1 MKNVIVLFFLFSF
14 FTGLFSQKE
23 WMNLERF
30 SFEPGLAVNQN
41 IPTPASFLGYE
52 LGEHS
57 TYYSSIENY
66 IKDLSKKSNRLKL
79 VEYGKTYENR
89 SLYLLVFSSP
99 ENLANLE
106 RIRTNHLKL
115 MTANDAQA
123 MDIMEKDPVFLSLSY
138 NIHGNETST
147 SEAALQVAYRLAAAT
162 DEATNQLL
170 QNSVIQIY
178 VCINPDGRERYIQWY
193 NSVRRKQLATSKN
206 DLEHYE
212 PSPNGRSNHYWFDVN
227 RDWSWGIHPETRNL
241 TTEYQKW
248 MPQIHVDH
256 HEQGYN
262 SNYFTMP
269 GTTPRNKILPPT
281 YEAWSDTFGRAN
293 IAAFNKNDI
302 SYFTREAFDFFYPGY
317 GSSYPSIMG
326 AIAMLTEQGGI
337 AGGRA
342 IETEDGTVLTLR
354 QRIWDHYTTS
364 VQSLFTGVKYKKE
377 LLRYS
382 YDAWQPS
389 KSLSA
394 NKTYFLSPGDM
405 YTPDVVQILQR
416 HGVKFEQAKES
427 FTVNSVFDYE
437 SNISTRKTFPK
448 GTILL
453 SCNQPQHLLINSV
466 MDKSL
471 EIEDS
476 VMYDMAIWALPIAY
490 NLHAFFT
497 KENVSVSS
505 EALSETK
512 SNNTVLPNAYGYA
525 IDWNQRSAP
534 AALAHLWKLGYKVRS
549 ASKPFKMD
557 NISFSAG
564 TLIILTG
571 ANIDKKADLSVELQ
585 AVSLKHNVSVHS
597 ISTGR
602 ATEGL
607 DLGSSKN
614 RPVQQPR
621 VALMVDAPFNMQT
634 AGQVWFLFDEEV
646 GLPVDRIR
654 SSILLQ
660 SAMPKFGE
668 RYGYAD
674 LNDYDVLIL
683 PGGGNNLRYIFDR
696 EAYAQLQD
704 WVSRGGT
711 LIALENAVEFFTQD
725 RSKFTQVKWSEI
737 PTDTS
742 LMSKNVSYDKRE
754 DYFGKK
760 RIPGSALLSNI
771 DVSNPLAFG
780 MEPTVHSLKQD
791 VTSFL
796 PTVGMQVVGSYH
808 TDPAKLLTGGYASK
822 ESLKHL
828 SGKCFAGV
836 VPVGAGKVVLI
847 LDNTQFRM
855 FWRGPSRMIQNAVM
869 LLQQF

>member
-1 MKNVIVLFFLFSF
+1 MKNFKSFFVLMLFSSV
-14 FTGLFSQKE
+14 LFSQKE
-23 WMNLERF
+23 WLDLNRF
-30 SFEPGLAVNQN
+30 SFEPGLAVNKA
-41 IPTPASFLGYE
+41 IPTPATFLGYE
-52 LGEHS
+52 LGEQS
-57 TYYSSIENY
+57 TYYSGIENY
-66 IKDLSKKSNRLKL
+66 IKELSTTSNRIKL
-79 VEYGKTYENR
+79 IPYGKTYENR

-106 RIRTNHLKL
+106 NIRNNHLKL
-115 MTANDAQA
+115 MTANESQA
-123 MDIMEKDPVFLSLSY
+123 KEMMEKDPIFLSLSY

-162 DEATNQLL
+162 DEATNKLL

-193 NSVRRKQLATSKN
+193 NSVKRKQLATSRN

-212 PSPNGRSNHYWFDVN
+212 PSPNGRTNHYWFDVN
-227 RDWSWGIHPETRNL
+227 RDWSWGIHPETRDL
-241 TTEYQKW
+241 TAEYQKW

-262 SNYFTMP
+262 SNYFTVP
-269 GTTPRNKILPPT
+269 GTTPRNKILPPS

-293 IAAFNKNDI
+293 INAFNKNDI

-317 GSSYPSIMG
+317 GSSYPSVMG

-342 IETEDGTVLTLR
+342 IETEDGTILTLR
-354 QRIWDHYTTS
+354 QRVWDHYTTS
-364 VQSLFTGVKYKKE
+364 IQTLFTGVKHKKD
-377 LLRYS
+377 LLKYS
-382 YDAWQPS
+382 YEAWQPA
-389 KSLSA
+389 KSLSS
-394 NKTYFLSPGDM
+394 NKTYFLSPTDM
-405 YTPDVVQILQR
+405 YTPDVLKILQH
-416 HGVKFEQAKES
+416 HGVKFEQSKDA
-427 FTVNSVFDYE
+427 FTVNTAFDYV
-437 SNISTRKTFPK
+437 SNSPQRKTFPK
-448 GTILL
+448 GTIIL

-490 NLHAFFT
+490 NLNAFFT
-497 KENVSVSS
+497 KESINIPTES
-505 EALSETK
+505 LSPAPQHKEVI
-512 SNNTVLPNAYGYA
+512 SNAYAYV
-525 IDWNQRSAP
+525 IDWKQRNAP
-534 AALAHLWKLGYKVRS
+534 AALAHLWKLGYRVRS
-549 ASKPFKMD
+549 ATKPFQID
-557 NISFSAG
+557 NNSFSPGA
-564 TLIILTG
+564 LIILSG
-571 ANIDKKADLSVELQ
+571 ANIDKKDKLASDLQ
-585 AVSLKHNVSVHS
+585 NVSNSHKITIHS
-597 ISTGR
+597 VPTGR
-602 ATEGL
+602 ATDGL

-614 RPVQQPR
+614 RPVQQPK

-654 SSILLQ
+654 SSVLLQ

-696 EAYAQLQD
+696 EAYSQLQD
-704 WVSRGGT
+704 WVNRGGT

-742 LMSKNVSYDKRE
+742 LLAKTISYDKRE

-760 RIPGSALLSNI
+760 RIPGSSLMSNI

-780 MEPTVHSLKQD
+780 MEPTLHTLKQD
-791 VTSFL
+791 VSSFL
-796 PTVGMQVVGSYH
+796 PTAGMQVVGSYYS
-808 TDPAKLLTGGYASK
+808 DPTKLLTGGYAPK
-822 ESLKHL
+822 DALKHL
-828 SGKCFAGV
+828 SGKCYAGV
-836 VPVGAGKVVLI
+836 MPMGAGKVVLL

-869 LLQQF
+869 LLKQF

>member
-1 MKNVIVLFFLFSF
+1 MKNLKFLFSLLLF
-14 FTGLFSQKE
+14 STALFSQKE
-23 WMNLERF
+23 WLNLNRF
-30 SFEPGLAVNQN
+30 SFEPNLAVNKV
-41 IPTPASFLGYE
+41 IPTPAAFLGYE
-52 LGEHS
+52 LGEQS

-66 IKDLSKKSNRLKL
+66 IKELSKISNRLKL
-79 VEYGKTYENR
+79 VPYGKTYENR
-89 SLYLLVFSSP
+89 TLYLLVFSSP

-106 RIRTNHLKL
+106 NIRNNHLKL
-115 MTANDAQA
+115 MTANESQA
-123 MDIMEKDPVFLSLSY
+123 KDMMEKDPVFLSLSY

-162 DEATNQLL
+162 DELTGNLL
-170 QNSVIQIY
+170 QNSVIQLYI
-178 VCINPDGRERYIQWY
+178 CINPDGRERYIQWY
-193 NSVRRKQLATSKN
+193 NSVKRKQLATSKN

-212 PSPNGRSNHYWFDVN
+212 PAPNGRSNHYWFDVN
-227 RDWSWGIHPETRNL
+227 RDWSWGIHPETRDL
-241 TTEYQKW
+241 TAEYQKW

-269 GTTPRNKILPPT
+269 GTTPRNKILPPS

-293 IAAFNKNDI
+293 INAFNKNDI
-302 SYFTREAFDFFYPGY
+302 SYFTRESFDFFYPGY
-317 GSSYPSIMG
+317 GSSYPSVMG

-342 IETEDGTVLTLR
+342 IETEDGTILTLR

-364 VQSLFTGVKYKKE
+364 VQALFTGVKHKKE
-377 LLRYS
+377 LLKYS
-382 YDAWQPS
+382 YESWQPS
-389 KSLSA
+389 KSLST
-394 NKTYFLSPGDM
+394 NKIYFLSPNDM
-405 YTPDVVQILQR
+405 YTPDVLKILQH
-416 HGVKFEQAKES
+416 HGVKFEQAKDA
-427 FTVNSVFDYE
+427 FTVNATYNYV
-437 SNISTRKTFPK
+437 SNIPQRKTFPK
-448 GTILL
+448 GTIVL

-490 NLHAFFT
+490 NLNAYFT
-497 KENVSVSS
+497 KENLSIPTEAISS
-505 EALSETK
+505 APLSKEIF
-512 SNNTVLPNAYGYA
+512 SNAYAYV
-525 IDWNQRSAP
+525 IDWKQRNAP
-534 AALAHLWKLGYKVRS
+534 AALAQLWKLGYRVRS
-549 ASKPFKMD
+549 ATKPFQID
-557 NISFSAG
+557 NISFSPG
-564 TLIILTG
+564 TLILLSG
-571 ANIDKKADLSVELQ
+571 ANADKKDKLATDLQ
-585 AVSLKHNVSVHS
+585 NVSIEYKISIHS

-614 RPVQQPR
+614 RPVQQPK

-654 SSILLQ
+654 SSVLLQ

-696 EAYAQLQD
+696 EAFSQLQD
-704 WVSRGGT
+704 WVNRGGT

-737 PTDTS
+737 PSDTS
-742 LMSKNVSYDKRE
+742 LIAKTISYDKRE

-760 RIPGSALLSNI
+760 RIPGSSLMSNI

-780 MEPTVHSLKQD
+780 MEPTLHSLKQD
-791 VTSFL
+791 VSSFL
-796 PTVGMQVVGSYH
+796 PATGMQTVGSYH
-808 TDPAKLLTGGYASK
+808 IDPSKLLTGGYAPK
-822 ESLKHL
+822 EALKHL

-836 VPVGAGKVVLI
+836 IPMGAGKVVLL

-869 LLQQF
+869 LLKQF

>member
-1 MKNVIVLFFLFSF
+1 MFISSVLFA
-14 FTGLFSQKE
+14 QKE
-23 WMNLERF
+23 WLNLDRF
-30 SFEPGLAVNQN
+30 AFEPGLSVNKT

-52 LGEHS
+52 LGEQS

-66 IKDLSKKSNRLKL
+66 IKELSITSDRVKL
-79 VEYGKTYENR
+79 VTYGNTYENR

-99 ENLANLE
+99 ENLSNLE
-106 RIRTNHLKL
+106 SIRINHLKL
-115 MTANDAQA
+115 MNSNDSQA
-123 MDIMEKDPVFLSLSY
+123 KEIIERDPIFLSLSY

-162 DEATNQLL
+162 DEATNKLL
-170 QNSVIQIY
+170 QNSVIQLY

-193 NSVRRKQLATSKN
+193 NSVKRKQLATSKN

-212 PSPNGRSNHYWFDVN
+212 PAPNGRSNHYWFDVN
-227 RDWSWGIHPETRNL
+227 RDWSWGIHPETREL
-241 TTEYQKW
+241 TKEYQKW

-269 GTTPRNKILPPT
+269 GTTPRNKILPPS

-293 IAAFNKNDI
+293 IYAFNKNDI

-342 IETEDGTVLTLR
+342 IETEDGTILTLR

-364 VQSLFTGVKYKKE
+364 VQALFTGVKHKKE
-377 LLRYS
+377 LLKYS
-382 YDAWQPS
+382 YDSWQPS

-394 NKTYFLSPGDM
+394 IKTYFLSPTDM
-405 YTPDVVQILQR
+405 YTPDVMKILQH
-416 HGVKFEQAKES
+416 HGVKFEQSKEA
-427 FTVNSVFDYE
+427 FTVNTAFDYI
-437 SNISTRKTFPK
+437 SNAPQKKIFPK
-448 GTILL
+448 GTIIL
-453 SCNQPQHLLINSV
+453 SCNQAQHLLINSV

-476 VMYDMAIWALPIAY
+476 VMYDMAIWALPLAY
-490 NLHAFFT
+490 NLNAYYT
-497 KENVSVSS
+497 KEILSIPTEPISVTS
-505 EALSETK
+505 
-512 SNNTVLPNAYGYA
+512 TVHKIASNAYAY
-525 IDWNQRSAP
+525 IMDWKQRNAP
-534 AALAHLWKLGYKVRS
+534 AALAHLWKLGYRVRS
-549 ASKPFKMD
+549 ASKPFQIE
-557 NISFSAG
+557 NNSFSPG
-564 TLIILTG
+564 SLIILAG
-571 ANIDKKADLSVELQ
+571 ANIDNKVNLESDLQKISKE
-585 AVSLKHNVSVHS
+585 HNVSIYSVL
-597 ISTGR
+597 TGR
-602 ATEGL
+602 STEGL

-614 RPVQQPR
+614 RPVQQPK

-634 AGQVWFLFDEEV
+634 AGQIWFLFDEEV

-654 SSILLQ
+654 TSVLLQ
-660 SAMPKFGE
+660 SAIPKFGE

-683 PGGGNNLRYIFDR
+683 PGGGNNLKYIFEKD
-696 EAYAQLQD
+696 AFSQLQD
-704 WVSRGGT
+704 WVNRGGI

-737 PTDTS
+737 PNDTS
-742 LMSKNVSYDKRE
+742 LMAKTVSFDKRE

-760 RIPGSALLSNI
+760 RIPGSALMSQI
-771 DVSNPLAFG
+771 DISNPLAFG
-780 MEPTVHSLKQD
+780 MEPTLHTLKQD
-791 VTSFL
+791 LSSFL
-796 PTVGMQVVGSYH
+796 PANGLQTVGTYH
-808 TDPAKLLTGGYASK
+808 TDVSKLLTGGYAPK
-822 ESLKHL
+822 EALKHL
-828 SGKCFAGV
+828 SGKSFAGIM
-836 VPVGAGKVVLI
+836 PMGSGKVVFL

-869 LLQQF
+869 LLKQF

>member
-1 MKNVIVLFFLFSF
+1 MKNFKSFFVLMLFSSV
-14 FTGLFSQKE
+14 LFSQKE
-23 WMNLERF
+23 WLDLNRF
-30 SFEPGLAVNQN
+30 SFEPGLAVNKA
-41 IPTPASFLGYE
+41 IPTPATFLGYE
-52 LGEHS
+52 LGEQS
-57 TYYSSIENY
+57 TYYSGIENY
-66 IKDLSKKSNRLKL
+66 IKELSTTSNRIKL
-79 VEYGKTYENR
+79 ISYGKTYENR
-89 SLYLLVFSSP
+89 ALYLLVFSSP

-106 RIRTNHLKL
+106 NIRNNHLKL
-115 MTANDAQA
+115 MTANESQA
-123 MDIMEKDPVFLSLSY
+123 KEMMEKDPIFLSLSY

-162 DEATNQLL
+162 DEATNKLL

-193 NSVRRKQLATSKN
+193 NSVKRKQLATSRN

-212 PSPNGRSNHYWFDVN
+212 PSPNGRTNHYWFDVN
-227 RDWSWGIHPETRNL
+227 RDWSWGIHPETRDL
-241 TTEYQKW
+241 TAEYQKW

-262 SNYFTMP
+262 SNYFTVP
-269 GTTPRNKILPPT
+269 GTTPRNKILPPS

-293 IAAFNKNDI
+293 INAFNKNDI

-317 GSSYPSIMG
+317 GSSYPSVMG

-342 IETEDGTVLTLR
+342 IETEDGTILTLR
-354 QRIWDHYTTS
+354 QRVWDHYTTS
-364 VQSLFTGVKYKKE
+364 IQTLFTGVKHKKD
-377 LLRYS
+377 LLKYS
-382 YDAWQPS
+382 YEAWQPA
-389 KSLSA
+389 KSLSS
-394 NKTYFLSPGDM
+394 NKTYFLSPTDM
-405 YTPDVVQILQR
+405 YTPDVLKILQH
-416 HGVKFEQAKES
+416 HGVKFEQSKDA
-427 FTVNSVFDYE
+427 FTVNTAFDYV
-437 SNISTRKTFPK
+437 SNSPQRKTFPK
-448 GTILL
+448 GTIIL

-490 NLHAFFT
+490 NLNAFFT
-497 KENVSVSS
+497 KESINIPTES
-505 EALSETK
+505 LSPDPQHKEVI
-512 SNNTVLPNAYGYA
+512 SNAYAYV
-525 IDWNQRSAP
+525 IDWKQRNAP
-534 AALAHLWKLGYKVRS
+534 AALAHLWKLGYRVRS
-549 ASKPFKMD
+549 ATKPFQID
-557 NISFSAG
+557 NNSFSPGA
-564 TLIILTG
+564 LIILSG
-571 ANIDKKADLSVELQ
+571 ANIDKKDKLASDLQ
-585 AVSLKHNVSVHS
+585 NVSNSHKITIHS
-597 ISTGR
+597 VPTGR
-602 ATEGL
+602 ATDGL

-614 RPVQQPR
+614 RPVQQPK

-654 SSILLQ
+654 SSVLLQ

-696 EAYAQLQD
+696 EAYSQLQD
-704 WVSRGGT
+704 WVNRGGT

-742 LMSKNVSYDKRE
+742 LLAKTISYDKRE

-760 RIPGSALLSNI
+760 RIPGSSLMSNI

-780 MEPTVHSLKQD
+780 MEPTLHTLKQD
-791 VTSFL
+791 VSSFL
-796 PTVGMQVVGSYH
+796 PTAGMQVVGSYYS
-808 TDPAKLLTGGYASK
+808 DPTKLLTGGYAPK
-822 ESLKHL
+822 DALKHL
-828 SGKCFAGV
+828 SGKCYAGV
-836 VPVGAGKVVLI
+836 MPMGAGKVVLL

-869 LLQQF
+869 LLKQF

>member
-1 MKNVIVLFFLFSF
+1 MFISSVLFA
-14 FTGLFSQKE
+14 QKE
-23 WMNLERF
+23 WLNLDRF
-30 SFEPGLAVNQN
+30 AFEPGLSVNKT

-52 LGEHS
+52 LGEQS

-66 IKDLSKKSNRLKL
+66 IKELSITSDRVKL
-79 VEYGKTYENR
+79 VTYGNTYENR

-99 ENLANLE
+99 ENLSNLE
-106 RIRTNHLKL
+106 SIRINHLKL
-115 MTANDAQA
+115 MNSNDSQA
-123 MDIMEKDPVFLSLSY
+123 KEIIERDPIFLSLSY

-162 DEATNQLL
+162 DEATNKLL
-170 QNSVIQIY
+170 QNSVIQLY

-193 NSVRRKQLATSKN
+193 NSVKRKQLATSKN

-212 PSPNGRSNHYWFDVN
+212 PAPNGRSNHYWFDVN
-227 RDWSWGIHPETRNL
+227 RDWSWGIHPETREL
-241 TTEYQKW
+241 TKEYQKW

-269 GTTPRNKILPPT
+269 GTTPRNKILPPS

-293 IAAFNKNDI
+293 IYAFNKNDI

-342 IETEDGTVLTLR
+342 IETEDGTILTLR

-364 VQSLFTGVKYKKE
+364 VQALFTGVKHKKE
-377 LLRYS
+377 LLKYS
-382 YDAWQPS
+382 YDSWQPS

-394 NKTYFLSPGDM
+394 IKTYFLSPTDM
-405 YTPDVVQILQR
+405 YTPDVMKILQH
-416 HGVKFEQAKES
+416 HGVKFEQSKEA
-427 FTVNSVFDYE
+427 FTVNTAFDYI
-437 SNISTRKTFPK
+437 SNAPQKKIFPK
-448 GTILL
+448 GTIIL
-453 SCNQPQHLLINSV
+453 SCNQAQHLLINSV

-476 VMYDMAIWALPIAY
+476 VMYDMAIWALPLAY
-490 NLHAFFT
+490 NLNAYYT
-497 KENVSVSS
+497 KEILSIPTEPISVTS
-505 EALSETK
+505 
-512 SNNTVLPNAYGYA
+512 TVHKIASNAYAY
-525 IDWNQRSAP
+525 IMDWKQRNAP
-534 AALAHLWKLGYKVRS
+534 AALAHLWKLGYRVRS
-549 ASKPFKMD
+549 ASKPFQIE
-557 NISFSAG
+557 NNSFSPG
-564 TLIILTG
+564 SLIILAG
-571 ANIDKKADLSVELQ
+571 ANIDNKVNLESDLQKISKE
-585 AVSLKHNVSVHS
+585 HNVSIYSVL
-597 ISTGR
+597 TGR
-602 ATEGL
+602 STEGL

-614 RPVQQPR
+614 RPVQQPK

-634 AGQVWFLFDEEV
+634 AGQIWFLFDEEV

-654 SSILLQ
+654 TSVLLQ

-683 PGGGNNLRYIFDR
+683 PGGGNNLKYIFEKD
-696 EAYAQLQD
+696 AFSQLQD
-704 WVSRGGT
+704 WVNRGGI

-737 PTDTS
+737 PNDTS
-742 LMSKNVSYDKRE
+742 LMAKTVSFDKRE

-760 RIPGSALLSNI
+760 RIPGSALMSQI
-771 DVSNPLAFG
+771 DISNPLAFG
-780 MEPTVHSLKQD
+780 MEPTLHTLKQD
-791 VTSFL
+791 LSSFL
-796 PTVGMQVVGSYH
+796 PANGLQTVGTYH
-808 TDPAKLLTGGYASK
+808 TDVSKLLTGGYAPK
-822 ESLKHL
+822 EALKHL
-828 SGKCFAGV
+828 SGKSFAGIM
-836 VPVGAGKVVLI
+836 PMGSGKVVFL

-869 LLQQF
+869 LLKQF

>member
-1 MKNVIVLFFLFSF
+1 MKNVIVLFFLFCSF
-14 FTGLFSQKE
+14 SGLFSQKE

-52 LGEHS
+52 LGEQS

-66 IKDLSKKSNRLKL
+66 IKDLSKQSNRLKL

-123 MDIMEKDPVFLSLSY
+123 KDIMEKDPVFLSLSY

-212 PSPNGRSNHYWFDVN
+212 PAPNGRSNHYWFDVN

-342 IETEDGTVLTLR
+342 IETEDGTILTLR

-364 VQSLFTGVKYKKE
+364 IQSLFTGVKHKKE

-394 NKTYFLSPGDM
+394 IKTYFLSPADM

-427 FTVNSVFDYE
+427 FTVNTVFDYE
-437 SNISTRKTFPK
+437 TNTSTRKSFPK

-490 NLHAFFT
+490 NLHAYFT

-512 SNNTVLPNAYGYA
+512 ANNTVLPNAYGYA
-525 IDWNQRSAP
+525 IDWNQRNAP

-557 NISFSAG
+557 NNSFSAG

-571 ANIDKKADLSVELQ
+571 ANIDKKADLSIELQ
-585 AVSLKHNVSVHS
+585 AVSLKHNVSIHS

-614 RPVQQPR
+614 RPVKQPR

-696 EAYAQLQD
+696 EAYSQLQD

-742 LMSKNVSYDKRE
+742 LMSKTISYDKRE

-780 MEPTVHSLKQD
+780 MEPTLHSLKQD
-791 VTSFL
+791 VSSFL
-796 PTVGMQVVGSYH
+796 PGVGMQVVGSYH

-822 ESLKHL
+822 EALKHL

-836 VPVGAGKVVLI
+836 VPIGAGKVVLL

>member
-1 MKNVIVLFFLFSF
+1 MFISSVLFA
-14 FTGLFSQKE
+14 QKE
-23 WMNLERF
+23 WLNLDRF
-30 SFEPGLAVNQN
+30 AFEPGLSVNKT

-52 LGEHS
+52 LGEQS

-66 IKDLSKKSNRLKL
+66 IKELSITSDRVKL
-79 VEYGKTYENR
+79 VTYGNTYENR

-99 ENLANLE
+99 ENLSNLE
-106 RIRTNHLKL
+106 SIRINHLKL
-115 MTANDAQA
+115 MNSNDSQA
-123 MDIMEKDPVFLSLSY
+123 KEIIERDPIFLSLSY

-162 DEATNQLL
+162 DEATNKLL
-170 QNSVIQIY
+170 QNSVIQLY

-193 NSVRRKQLATSKN
+193 NSVKRKQLATSKN

-212 PSPNGRSNHYWFDVN
+212 PAPNGRSNHYWFDVN
-227 RDWSWGIHPETRNL
+227 RDWSWGIHPETREL
-241 TTEYQKW
+241 TKEYQKW

-269 GTTPRNKILPPT
+269 GTTPRNKILPPS

-293 IAAFNKNDI
+293 IDAFNKNDI

-342 IETEDGTVLTLR
+342 IETEDGTILTLR

-364 VQSLFTGVKYKKE
+364 VQALFTGVKHKKE
-377 LLRYS
+377 LLKYS
-382 YDAWQPS
+382 YDSWQPS

-394 NKTYFLSPGDM
+394 IKTYFLSPTDM
-405 YTPDVVQILQR
+405 YTPDVMKILQH
-416 HGVKFEQAKES
+416 HGVKFEQSKEA
-427 FTVNSVFDYE
+427 FTVNTAFDYI
-437 SNISTRKTFPK
+437 SNAPQKKIFPK
-448 GTILL
+448 GTIIL
-453 SCNQPQHLLINSV
+453 SCNQAQHLLINSV

-476 VMYDMAIWALPIAY
+476 VMYDMAIWALPLAY
-490 NLHAFFT
+490 NLNAYYT
-497 KENVSVSS
+497 KEILSIPTEPISVTS
-505 EALSETK
+505 
-512 SNNTVLPNAYGYA
+512 TVHKIASNAYAY
-525 IDWNQRSAP
+525 IMDWKQRNAP
-534 AALAHLWKLGYKVRS
+534 AALAHLWKLGYRVRS
-549 ASKPFKMD
+549 ASKPFQIE
-557 NISFSAG
+557 NNSFSPG
-564 TLIILTG
+564 SLIILAG
-571 ANIDKKADLSVELQ
+571 ANIDNKVNLESDLQKISKE
-585 AVSLKHNVSVHS
+585 HNVSIYSVL
-597 ISTGR
+597 TGR
-602 ATEGL
+602 STEGL

-614 RPVQQPR
+614 RPVQQPK

-634 AGQVWFLFDEEV
+634 AGQIWFLFDEEV

-654 SSILLQ
+654 TSVLLQ

-683 PGGGNNLRYIFDR
+683 PGGGNNLKYIFEKD
-696 EAYAQLQD
+696 AFSQLQD
-704 WVSRGGT
+704 WVNRGGI

-737 PTDTS
+737 PNDTS
-742 LMSKNVSYDKRE
+742 LMAKTVSFDKRE

-760 RIPGSALLSNI
+760 RIPGSALMSQI
-771 DVSNPLAFG
+771 DISNPLAFG
-780 MEPTVHSLKQD
+780 MEPTLHTLKQD
-791 VTSFL
+791 LSSFL
-796 PTVGMQVVGSYH
+796 PANGLQTVGTYH
-808 TDPAKLLTGGYASK
+808 TDVSKLLTGGYAPK
-822 ESLKHL
+822 EALKHL
-828 SGKCFAGV
+828 SGKSFAGIM
-836 VPVGAGKVVLI
+836 PMGSGKVVFL

-869 LLQQF
+869 LLKQF

>member
-1 MKNVIVLFFLFSF
+1 MLFSSV
-14 FTGLFSQKE
+14 LFSQKE
-23 WMNLERF
+23 WLDLNRF
-30 SFEPGLAVNQN
+30 SFEPGLAVNKA
-41 IPTPASFLGYE
+41 IPTPATFLGYE
-52 LGEHS
+52 LGEQS
-57 TYYSSIENY
+57 TYYSGIENY
-66 IKDLSKKSNRLKL
+66 IKELSTTSNRIKL
-79 VEYGKTYENR
+79 IPYGKTYENR
-89 SLYLLVFSSP
+89 ALYLLVFSSP

-106 RIRTNHLKL
+106 NIRNNHLKL
-115 MTANDAQA
+115 MTANESQA
-123 MDIMEKDPVFLSLSY
+123 KEMMEKDPIFLSLSY

-162 DEATNQLL
+162 DEATNKLL

-193 NSVRRKQLATSKN
+193 NSVKRKQLATSRN

-212 PSPNGRSNHYWFDVN
+212 PSPNGRTNHYWFDVN
-227 RDWSWGIHPETRNL
+227 RDWSWGIHPETRDL
-241 TTEYQKW
+241 TAEYQKW

-262 SNYFTMP
+262 SNYFTVP
-269 GTTPRNKILPPT
+269 GTTPRNKILPPS

-293 IAAFNKNDI
+293 INAFNKNDI

-317 GSSYPSIMG
+317 GSSYPSVMG

-342 IETEDGTVLTLR
+342 IETEDGTILTLR
-354 QRIWDHYTTS
+354 QRVWDHYTTS
-364 VQSLFTGVKYKKE
+364 IQTLFTGVKHKKD
-377 LLRYS
+377 LLKYS
-382 YDAWQPS
+382 YEAWQPA
-389 KSLSA
+389 KSLSS
-394 NKTYFLSPGDM
+394 NKTYFLSPTDM
-405 YTPDVVQILQR
+405 YTPDVLKILQH
-416 HGVKFEQAKES
+416 HGVKFEQSKDA
-427 FTVNSVFDYE
+427 FTVNTAFDYV
-437 SNISTRKTFPK
+437 SNSPQRKTFPK
-448 GTILL
+448 GTIIL

-490 NLHAFFT
+490 NLNAFFT
-497 KENVSVSS
+497 KESINIPTES
-505 EALSETK
+505 LSPAPQHKEVI
-512 SNNTVLPNAYGYA
+512 SNAYAYV
-525 IDWNQRSAP
+525 IDWKQRNAP
-534 AALAHLWKLGYKVRS
+534 AALAHLWKLGYRVRS
-549 ASKPFKMD
+549 ATKPFQID
-557 NISFSAG
+557 NNSFLPGA
-564 TLIILTG
+564 LIILSG
-571 ANIDKKADLSVELQ
+571 ANIDKKDKLASDLQ
-585 AVSLKHNVSVHS
+585 NVSNSHKITIHS
-597 ISTGR
+597 VPTGR
-602 ATEGL
+602 ATDGL

-614 RPVQQPR
+614 RPVQQPK

-654 SSILLQ
+654 SSVLLQ

-696 EAYAQLQD
+696 EAYSQLQD
-704 WVSRGGT
+704 WVNRGGT

-742 LMSKNVSYDKRE
+742 LLAKTISYDKRE

-760 RIPGSALLSNI
+760 RIPGSSLMSNI

-780 MEPTVHSLKQD
+780 MEPTLHTLKQD
-791 VTSFL
+791 VSSFL
-796 PTVGMQVVGSYH
+796 PTSGMQVVGSYH
-808 TDPAKLLTGGYASK
+808 SDPTKLLTGGYAPK
-822 ESLKHL
+822 DALKHL
-828 SGKCFAGV
+828 SGKCYAGV
-836 VPVGAGKVVLI
+836 MPMGAGKVVLL

-869 LLQQF
+869 LLKQF

>member
-1 MKNVIVLFFLFSF
+1 MLFSSV
-14 FTGLFSQKE
+14 LFSQKE
-23 WMNLERF
+23 WLDLNRF
-30 SFEPGLAVNQN
+30 SFEPGLAVNKA
-41 IPTPASFLGYE
+41 IPTPATFLGYE
-52 LGEHS
+52 LGEQS
-57 TYYSSIENY
+57 TYYSGIENY
-66 IKDLSKKSNRLKL
+66 IKELSTTSNRIKL
-79 VEYGKTYENR
+79 IPYGKTYENR
-89 SLYLLVFSSP
+89 ALYLLVFSSP

-106 RIRTNHLKL
+106 NIRNNHLKL
-115 MTANDAQA
+115 MTANESQA
-123 MDIMEKDPVFLSLSY
+123 KEMMEKDPIFLSLSY

-162 DEATNQLL
+162 DEATNKLL

-193 NSVRRKQLATSKN
+193 NSVKRKQLATSRN

-212 PSPNGRSNHYWFDVN
+212 PSPNGRTNHYWFDVN
-227 RDWSWGIHPETRNL
+227 RDWSWGIHPETRDL
-241 TTEYQKW
+241 TAEYQKW

-262 SNYFTMP
+262 SNYFTVP
-269 GTTPRNKILPPT
+269 GTTPRNKILPPS

-293 IAAFNKNDI
+293 INAFNKNDI

-317 GSSYPSIMG
+317 GSSYPSVMG

-342 IETEDGTVLTLR
+342 IETEDGTILTLR
-354 QRIWDHYTTS
+354 QRVWDHYTTS
-364 VQSLFTGVKYKKE
+364 IQTLFTGVKHKKD
-377 LLRYS
+377 LLKYS
-382 YDAWQPS
+382 YEAWQPA
-389 KSLSA
+389 KSLSS
-394 NKTYFLSPGDM
+394 NKTYFLSPTDM
-405 YTPDVVQILQR
+405 YTPDVLKILQH
-416 HGVKFEQAKES
+416 HGVKFEQSKDA
-427 FTVNSVFDYE
+427 FTVNTAFDYV
-437 SNISTRKTFPK
+437 SNSPQRKTFPK
-448 GTILL
+448 GTIIL

-490 NLHAFFT
+490 NLNAFFT
-497 KENVSVSS
+497 KESINIPTES
-505 EALSETK
+505 LSPAPQHKEVI
-512 SNNTVLPNAYGYA
+512 SNAYAYV
-525 IDWNQRSAP
+525 IDWKQRNAP
-534 AALAHLWKLGYKVRS
+534 AALAHLWKLGYRVRS
-549 ASKPFKMD
+549 ATKPFQID
-557 NISFSAG
+557 NNSFSPGA
-564 TLIILTG
+564 LIILSG
-571 ANIDKKADLSVELQ
+571 ANIDKKDKLASDLQ
-585 AVSLKHNVSVHS
+585 NVSNSHKITIHS
-597 ISTGR
+597 VPTGR
-602 ATEGL
+602 ATDGL

-614 RPVQQPR
+614 RPVQQPK

-654 SSILLQ
+654 SSVLLQ

-696 EAYAQLQD
+696 EAYSQLQD
-704 WVSRGGT
+704 WVNRGGT

-742 LMSKNVSYDKRE
+742 LLAKTISYDKRE

-760 RIPGSALLSNI
+760 RIPGSSLMSNI

-780 MEPTVHSLKQD
+780 MEPTLHTLKQD
-791 VTSFL
+791 VSSFL
-796 PTVGMQVVGSYH
+796 PTAGMQVVGSYH
-808 TDPAKLLTGGYASK
+808 SDPTKLLTGGYAPK
-822 ESLKHL
+822 DALKHL
-828 SGKCFAGV
+828 SGKCYAGV
-836 VPVGAGKVVLI
+836 MPMGAGKVVLL

-869 LLQQF
+869 LLKQF

>member
-1 MKNVIVLFFLFSF
+1 MLFSSV
-14 FTGLFSQKE
+14 LFSQKE
-23 WMNLERF
+23 WLDLNRF
-30 SFEPGLAVNQN
+30 SFEPGLAVNKT
-41 IPTPASFLGYE
+41 IPTPATFLGYE
-52 LGEHS
+52 LGEQS
-57 TYYSSIENY
+57 TYYSGIENY
-66 IKDLSKKSNRLKL
+66 IKELSTTSNRIKL
-79 VEYGKTYENR
+79 ISYGKTYENR

-106 RIRTNHLKL
+106 NIRNNHLKL
-115 MTANDAQA
+115 MTANESQA
-123 MDIMEKDPVFLSLSY
+123 KEMMEKDPIFLSLSY

-162 DEATNQLL
+162 DEATNKLL

-193 NSVRRKQLATSKN
+193 NSVKRKQLATSRN

-212 PSPNGRSNHYWFDVN
+212 PSPNGRTNHYWFDVN
-227 RDWSWGIHPETRNL
+227 RDWSWGIHPETRDL
-241 TTEYQKW
+241 TAEYQKW

-262 SNYFTMP
+262 SNYFTVP
-269 GTTPRNKILPPT
+269 GTTPRNKILPPS

-293 IAAFNKNDI
+293 INAFNKNDI

-317 GSSYPSIMG
+317 GSSYPSVMG

-342 IETEDGTVLTLR
+342 IETEDGTILTLR
-354 QRIWDHYTTS
+354 QRVWDHYTTS
-364 VQSLFTGVKYKKE
+364 IQTLFTGVKHKKD
-377 LLRYS
+377 LLKYS
-382 YDAWQPS
+382 YEAWQPA
-389 KSLSA
+389 KSLSS
-394 NKTYFLSPGDM
+394 NKTYFLSPMDM
-405 YTPDVVQILQR
+405 YTPDVLKILQH
-416 HGVKFEQAKES
+416 HGVKFEQSKDA
-427 FTVNSVFDYE
+427 FTVNTAFDYV
-437 SNISTRKTFPK
+437 SNSPQRKTFPK

-490 NLHAFFT
+490 NLNAFFT
-497 KENVSVSS
+497 KESINIPTES
-505 EALSETK
+505 LSPAPKHKEVI
-512 SNNTVLPNAYGYA
+512 SNAYAYV
-525 IDWNQRSAP
+525 IDWKQRNAP
-534 AALAHLWKLGYKVRS
+534 AALAHLWKLGYRVRS
-549 ASKPFKMD
+549 ATKPFQID
-557 NISFSAG
+557 NNSFSPGA
-564 TLIILTG
+564 LIILSG
-571 ANIDKKADLSVELQ
+571 ANIDKKDKLASDLQ
-585 AVSLKHNVSVHS
+585 NVSNSHKITIHS
-597 ISTGR
+597 VLTGR
-602 ATEGL
+602 ATDGL

-614 RPVQQPR
+614 RPVQQPK

-654 SSILLQ
+654 SSVLLQ

-696 EAYAQLQD
+696 EAYSQLQD
-704 WVSRGGT
+704 WVNRGGT

-742 LMSKNVSYDKRE
+742 LLAKTISYDKRE

-760 RIPGSALLSNI
+760 RIPGSSLMSNI

-780 MEPTVHSLKQD
+780 MEPTLHTLKQD
-791 VTSFL
+791 VSSFL
-796 PTVGMQVVGSYH
+796 PTSGMQVVGSYH
-808 TDPAKLLTGGYASK
+808 SDPTKLLTGGYAPK
-822 ESLKHL
+822 DALKHL
-828 SGKCFAGV
+828 SGKCYAGV
-836 VPVGAGKVVLI
+836 MPMGAGKVVLL

-869 LLQQF
+869 LLKQF

>member
-1 MKNVIVLFFLFSF
+1 MKNLISFLFLL
-14 FTGLFSQKE
+14 LFITSVHAQKE
-23 WMNLERF
+23 WLQLKRF
-30 SFEPGLAVNQN
+30 AFEPELAVNAS

-52 LGEHS
+52 LGEQS
-57 TYYSSIENY
+57 TYYSGIENY
-66 IKDLSKKSNRLKL
+66 IKALSNNSNRLKL
-79 VEYGKTYENR
+79 INYGKTYENR

-99 ENLANLE
+99 ENLSNLE
-106 RIRTNHLKL
+106 SIRNNHLKL
-115 MTANDAQA
+115 MTANESQA
-123 MDIMEKDPVFLSLSY
+123 RDILEKEPVFLSLSY

-162 DEATNQLL
+162 DEATLKLL
-170 QNSVIQIY
+170 QQSVIQIY

-212 PSPNGRSNHYWFDVN
+212 PAPNGRTNHYWFDVN
-227 RDWSWGIHPETRNL
+227 RDWSWGIHPETREL
-241 TTEYQKW
+241 TAEYQKW

-293 IAAFNKNDI
+293 INAFNKNDI

-317 GSSYPSIMG
+317 GSSYPSVMG

-342 IETEDGTVLTLR
+342 IETEDGTILTLR

-364 VQSLFTGVKYKKE
+364 VQSLFTGVKYRRE
-377 LLRYS
+377 LLKYS
-382 YDAWQPS
+382 YDAWQPAT
-389 KSLSA
+389 SLSE
-394 NKTYFLSPGDM
+394 NKCYFLSPSDI
-405 YTPDVVQILQR
+405 YTPDVIRILQH
-416 HGVKFEQAKES
+416 HGVKFEQSKEA
-427 FTVNSVFDYE
+427 FTVNNAFDYV
-437 SNISTRKTFPK
+437 SNIPQRKNYPK
-448 GTILL
+448 GTIIL

-466 MDKSL
+466 MDKTL

-490 NLHAFFT
+490 NLNASYT
-497 KENVSVSS
+497 KENISIPT
-505 EALSETK
+505 EALSMPVTK
-512 SNNTVLPNAYGYA
+512 LNVLSDAYAYV
-525 IDWNQRSAP
+525 IDWKQRNAP
-534 AALAHLWKLGYKVRS
+534 AALAHLWKLGYRVRS
-549 ASKPFKMD
+549 STKAFQI
-557 NISFSAG
+557 NNQTFSPG
-564 TLIILTG
+564 TLIILSG
-571 ANIDKKADLSVELQ
+571 ANLEKKESFKTDFQQISQIHKIAIH
-585 AVSLKHNVSVHS
+585 AV
-597 ISTGR
+597 STGR
-602 ATEGL
+602 AQDGF

-660 SAMPKFGE
+660 SSMPKFGE

-683 PGGGNNLRYIFDR
+683 PGGGNNLRYIFDKD
-696 EAYAQLQD
+696 AFSQLQD
-704 WVSRGGT
+704 WVNRGGV

-725 RSKFTQVKWSEI
+725 RSKFTSVRWSEM
-737 PTDTS
+737 PADTT
-742 LMSKNVSYDKRE
+742 LMAKTIRYDQRE

-760 RIPGSALLSNI
+760 RIPGSALFSHI
-771 DVSNPLAFG
+771 DTSNPLAFG
-780 MEPTVHSLKQD
+780 MESSLHSLKQD
-791 VTSFL
+791 VSSIL
-796 PTVGMQVVGSYH
+796 PGGGIQVVGSYH
-808 TDPAKLLTGGYASK
+808 NDPSKLLTGGYASK
-822 ESLKHL
+822 ESLKQL

-836 VPVGAGKVVLI
+836 MPMGAGKVVFL

-869 LLQQF
+869 LLNQF

>member
-1 MKNVIVLFFLFSF
+1 MLFSSV
-14 FTGLFSQKE
+14 LFSQKE
-23 WMNLERF
+23 WLDLHRF
-30 SFEPGLAVNQN
+30 SFEPGLAVNKA
-41 IPTPASFLGYE
+41 IPTPATFLGYE
-52 LGEHS
+52 LGEQS

-66 IKDLSKKSNRLKL
+66 IKELSTTSNRIKL
-79 VEYGKTYENR
+79 VSYGKTYENR

-106 RIRTNHLKL
+106 NIRNNHLKL
-115 MTANDAQA
+115 MTANESQA
-123 MDIMEKDPVFLSLSY
+123 KEMMEKDPIFLSLSY
-138 NIHGNETST
+138 NIHGNETSS

-162 DEATNQLL
+162 DEATNNLL

-193 NSVRRKQLATSKN
+193 NSVKRKQLATSRN

-212 PSPNGRSNHYWFDVN
+212 PSPNGRTNHYWFDVN
-227 RDWSWGIHPETRNL
+227 RDWSWGIHPETRDL
-241 TTEYQKW
+241 TAEYQKW

-262 SNYFTMP
+262 NNYFTMP

-293 IAAFNKNDI
+293 INAFNKNDI

-317 GSSYPSIMG
+317 GSSYPSVMG

-342 IETEDGTVLTLR
+342 IETEDGTILTLR

-364 VQSLFTGVKYKKE
+364 IQTLFTGVKHKKD
-377 LLRYS
+377 LLKYS
-382 YDAWQPS
+382 YEAWQPS
-389 KSLSA
+389 KSLSG
-394 NKTYFLSPGDM
+394 NKTYFLSPTDM
-405 YTPDVVQILQR
+405 YTPDVLKILQH
-416 HGVKFEQAKES
+416 HGVKFEQAKDA
-427 FTVNSVFDYE
+427 FTVNAAFDYV
-437 SNISTRKTFPK
+437 SNSPQRKSFPK

-490 NLHAFFT
+490 NLNAFFT
-497 KENVSVSS
+497 KESINIPTES
-505 EALSETK
+505 LSPAPQHK
-512 SNNTVLPNAYGYA
+512 DVISNAYAYV
-525 IDWNQRSAP
+525 IDWKQRNAP
-534 AALAHLWKLGYKVRS
+534 AALAHLWKLGYRVRS
-549 ASKPFKMD
+549 ATKPFQIDD
-557 NISFSAG
+557 NSFSPGA
-564 TLIILTG
+564 LIILSG
-571 ANIDKKADLSVELQ
+571 ANMDKKDKLASDLQ
-585 AVSLKHNVSVHS
+585 NVSKTHKIAFHS
-597 ISTGR
+597 VPTGR
-602 ATEGL
+602 STDGL

-614 RPVQQPR
+614 RPVQQPK

-654 SSILLQ
+654 SSVLLQ

-696 EAYAQLQD
+696 EAYSQLQD
-704 WVSRGGT
+704 WVNRGGT

-742 LMSKNVSYDKRE
+742 LLAKTISYDNRE

-760 RIPGSALLSNI
+760 RIPGSSLMSNI

-780 MEPTVHSLKQD
+780 MEPTLHTLKQD
-791 VTSFL
+791 VSSFL
-796 PTVGMQVVGSYH
+796 PTSGMQVVGSYH
-808 TDPAKLLTGGYASK
+808 SDPTKLLTGGYAPK
-822 ESLKHL
+822 DALKHL

-836 VPVGAGKVVLI
+836 MLMGEGKVVFL

-869 LLQQF
+869 LLKQF

>member
-1 MKNVIVLFFLFSF
+1 MFISSVLFA
-14 FTGLFSQKE
+14 QKE
-23 WMNLERF
+23 WLNLDRF
-30 SFEPGLAVNQN
+30 AFEPGLSVNKT

-52 LGEHS
+52 LGEQS

-66 IKDLSKKSNRLKL
+66 IKELSITSDRVKL
-79 VEYGKTYENR
+79 VTYGKTYENR

-99 ENLANLE
+99 ENLSNLE
-106 RIRTNHLKL
+106 SIRINHLKL
-115 MTANDAQA
+115 MNSNDSQA
-123 MDIMEKDPVFLSLSY
+123 KEIIERDPIFLSLSY

-162 DEATNQLL
+162 DEATNKLL
-170 QNSVIQIY
+170 QNSVIQLY

-193 NSVRRKQLATSKN
+193 NSVKRKQLATSKN

-212 PSPNGRSNHYWFDVN
+212 PAPNGRSNHYWFDVN
-227 RDWSWGIHPETRNL
+227 RDWSWGIHPETREF
-241 TTEYQKW
+241 TKEYQKW

-269 GTTPRNKILPPT
+269 GTTPRNKILPPS

-293 IAAFNKNDI
+293 IYAFNKNDI

-342 IETEDGTVLTLR
+342 IETEDGTILTLR

-364 VQSLFTGVKYKKE
+364 VQALFTGVKHKKE
-377 LLRYS
+377 LLKYS
-382 YDAWQPS
+382 YDSWQPS

-394 NKTYFLSPGDM
+394 IKTYFLSPTDM
-405 YTPDVVQILQR
+405 YTPDVMKILQH
-416 HGVKFEQAKES
+416 HGVKFEQSKEA
-427 FTVNSVFDYE
+427 FTVNTAFDYI
-437 SNISTRKTFPK
+437 SNAPQKKIFPK
-448 GTILL
+448 GTIIL
-453 SCNQPQHLLINSV
+453 SCNQAQHLLINSV

-476 VMYDMAIWALPIAY
+476 VMYDMAIWALPLAY
-490 NLHAFFT
+490 NLNAYYT
-497 KENVSVSS
+497 KEILSIPTEPISVTS
-505 EALSETK
+505 
-512 SNNTVLPNAYGYA
+512 TVHKIASNAYAY
-525 IDWNQRSAP
+525 IMDWKQRNAP
-534 AALAHLWKLGYKVRS
+534 AALAHLWKLGYRVRS
-549 ASKPFKMD
+549 ASKPFQIE
-557 NISFSAG
+557 NNSFSPG
-564 TLIILTG
+564 SLIILAG
-571 ANIDKKADLSVELQ
+571 ANIDNKVNLESDLQKISKE
-585 AVSLKHNVSVHS
+585 HNVSIYSVL
-597 ISTGR
+597 TGR
-602 ATEGL
+602 STEGL

-614 RPVQQPR
+614 RPVQQPK

-634 AGQVWFLFDEEV
+634 AGQIWFLFDEEV

-654 SSILLQ
+654 TSVLLQ

-683 PGGGNNLRYIFDR
+683 PGGGNNLKYIFEKD
-696 EAYAQLQD
+696 AFSQLQD
-704 WVSRGGT
+704 WVNRGGI

-737 PTDTS
+737 PNDTS
-742 LMSKNVSYDKRE
+742 LMAKTVSFDKRE

-760 RIPGSALLSNI
+760 RIPGSALMSQI
-771 DVSNPLAFG
+771 DISNPLAFG
-780 MEPTVHSLKQD
+780 MEPTLHTLKQD
-791 VTSFL
+791 LSSFL
-796 PTVGMQVVGSYH
+796 PANGLQTVGTYH
-808 TDPAKLLTGGYASK
+808 TDVSKLLTGGYAPK
-822 ESLKHL
+822 EALKHL
-828 SGKCFAGV
+828 SGKSFAGIM
-836 VPVGAGKVVLI
+836 PMGSGKVVFL

-869 LLQQF
+869 LLKQF

>member
-1 MKNVIVLFFLFSF
+1 MFISSVLFA
-14 FTGLFSQKE
+14 QKE
-23 WMNLERF
+23 WLNLDRF
-30 SFEPGLAVNQN
+30 AFEPGLSVNKT

-52 LGEHS
+52 LGEQS

-66 IKDLSKKSNRLKL
+66 IKELSITSDRVKL
-79 VEYGKTYENR
+79 VTYGNTYENR

-99 ENLANLE
+99 ENLSNLE
-106 RIRTNHLKL
+106 SIRINHLKL
-115 MTANDAQA
+115 MNSNDSQA
-123 MDIMEKDPVFLSLSY
+123 KEIIERDPIFLSLSY

-162 DEATNQLL
+162 DEATNKLL
-170 QNSVIQIY
+170 QNSVIQLY

-193 NSVRRKQLATSKN
+193 NSVKRKQLATSKN

-212 PSPNGRSNHYWFDVN
+212 PAPNGRSNHYWFDVN
-227 RDWSWGIHPETRNL
+227 RDWSWGIHPETREF
-241 TTEYQKW
+241 TKEYQKW

-269 GTTPRNKILPPT
+269 GTTPRNKILPPS

-293 IAAFNKNDI
+293 IDAFNKNDI

-342 IETEDGTVLTLR
+342 IETEDGTILTLR

-364 VQSLFTGVKYKKE
+364 VQALFTGVKHKKE
-377 LLRYS
+377 LLKYS
-382 YDAWQPS
+382 YDSWQPS

-394 NKTYFLSPGDM
+394 IKTYFLSPTDM
-405 YTPDVVQILQR
+405 YTPDVMKILQH
-416 HGVKFEQAKES
+416 HGVKFEQSKEA
-427 FTVNSVFDYE
+427 FTVNTAFDYI
-437 SNISTRKTFPK
+437 SNAPQKKIFPK
-448 GTILL
+448 GTIIL
-453 SCNQPQHLLINSV
+453 SCNQAQHLLINSV

-476 VMYDMAIWALPIAY
+476 VMYDMAIWALPLAY
-490 NLHAFFT
+490 NLNAYYT
-497 KENVSVSS
+497 KEILSIPTEPISVTS
-505 EALSETK
+505 
-512 SNNTVLPNAYGYA
+512 TVHKIASNAYAY
-525 IDWNQRSAP
+525 IMDWKQRNAP
-534 AALAHLWKLGYKVRS
+534 AALAHLWKLGYRVRS
-549 ASKPFKMD
+549 ASKPFQIE
-557 NISFSAG
+557 NNSFSPG
-564 TLIILTG
+564 SLIILAG
-571 ANIDKKADLSVELQ
+571 ANIDNKVNLESDLQKISKE
-585 AVSLKHNVSVHS
+585 HNVSIYSVL
-597 ISTGR
+597 TGR
-602 ATEGL
+602 STEGL

-614 RPVQQPR
+614 RPVQQPK

-634 AGQVWFLFDEEV
+634 AGQIWFLFDEEV

-654 SSILLQ
+654 TSVLLQ
-660 SAMPKFGE
+660 SAIPKFGE

-683 PGGGNNLRYIFDR
+683 PGGGNNLKYIFEKD
-696 EAYAQLQD
+696 AFSQLQD
-704 WVSRGGT
+704 WVNRGGI

-737 PTDTS
+737 PNDTS
-742 LMSKNVSYDKRE
+742 LMAKTVSFDKRE

-760 RIPGSALLSNI
+760 RIPGSALMSQI
-771 DVSNPLAFG
+771 DISNPLAFG
-780 MEPTVHSLKQD
+780 MEPTLHTLKQD
-791 VTSFL
+791 LSSFL
-796 PTVGMQVVGSYH
+796 PANGLQTVGTYH
-808 TDPAKLLTGGYASK
+808 TDVSKLLTGGYAPK
-822 ESLKHL
+822 EALKHL
-828 SGKCFAGV
+828 SGKSFAGIM
-836 VPVGAGKVVLI
+836 PMGSGKVVFL

-869 LLQQF
+869 LLKQF

>member
-1 MKNVIVLFFLFSF
+1 MFISSVLFA
-14 FTGLFSQKE
+14 QKE
-23 WMNLERF
+23 WLNLDRF
-30 SFEPGLAVNQN
+30 AFEPGLSVNKT

-52 LGEHS
+52 LGEQS

-66 IKDLSKKSNRLKL
+66 IKELSITSDRVKL
-79 VEYGKTYENR
+79 VTYGKTYENR

-99 ENLANLE
+99 ENLSNLE
-106 RIRTNHLKL
+106 SIRINHLKL
-115 MTANDAQA
+115 MNSNDSQA
-123 MDIMEKDPVFLSLSY
+123 KEIIERDPIFLSLSY

-162 DEATNQLL
+162 DEATNKLL
-170 QNSVIQIY
+170 QNSVIQLY

-193 NSVRRKQLATSKN
+193 NSVKRKQLATSKN

-212 PSPNGRSNHYWFDVN
+212 PAPNGRSNHYWFDVN
-227 RDWSWGIHPETRNL
+227 RDWSWGIHPETREL
-241 TTEYQKW
+241 TKEYQKW

-269 GTTPRNKILPPT
+269 GTTPRNKILPPS

-293 IAAFNKNDI
+293 IDAFNKNDI

-342 IETEDGTVLTLR
+342 IETEDGTILTLR

-364 VQSLFTGVKYKKE
+364 VQALFTGVKHKKE
-377 LLRYS
+377 LLKYS
-382 YDAWQPS
+382 YDSWQPS

-394 NKTYFLSPGDM
+394 IKTYFLSPTDM
-405 YTPDVVQILQR
+405 YTPDVMKILQH
-416 HGVKFEQAKES
+416 HGVKFEQSKEA
-427 FTVNSVFDYE
+427 FTVNTAFDYI
-437 SNISTRKTFPK
+437 SNAPQKKIFPK
-448 GTILL
+448 GTIIL
-453 SCNQPQHLLINSV
+453 SCNQAQHLLINSV

-476 VMYDMAIWALPIAY
+476 VMYDMAIWALPLAY
-490 NLHAFFT
+490 NLNAYYT
-497 KENVSVSS
+497 KEILSIPTEPISVTS
-505 EALSETK
+505 
-512 SNNTVLPNAYGYA
+512 TVHKIASNAYAY
-525 IDWNQRSAP
+525 IMDWKQRNAP
-534 AALAHLWKLGYKVRS
+534 AALAHLWKLGYRVRS
-549 ASKPFKMD
+549 ASKPFQIE
-557 NISFSAG
+557 NNSFSPG
-564 TLIILTG
+564 SLIILAG
-571 ANIDKKADLSVELQ
+571 ANIDNKVNLESDLQKISKE
-585 AVSLKHNVSVHS
+585 HNVSIYSVL
-597 ISTGR
+597 TGR
-602 ATEGL
+602 STEGL

-614 RPVQQPR
+614 RPVQQPK

-634 AGQVWFLFDEEV
+634 AGQIWFLFDEEV

-654 SSILLQ
+654 TSVLLQ

-683 PGGGNNLRYIFDR
+683 PGGGNNLKYIFEKD
-696 EAYAQLQD
+696 AFSQLQD
-704 WVSRGGT
+704 WVNRGGI

-737 PTDTS
+737 PNDTS
-742 LMSKNVSYDKRE
+742 LMAKTVSFDKRE

-760 RIPGSALLSNI
+760 RIPGSALMSQI
-771 DVSNPLAFG
+771 DISNPLAFG
-780 MEPTVHSLKQD
+780 MEPTLHTLKQD
-791 VTSFL
+791 LSSFL
-796 PTVGMQVVGSYH
+796 PANGLQTVGTYH
-808 TDPAKLLTGGYASK
+808 TDVSKLLTGGYAPK
-822 ESLKHL
+822 EALKHL
-828 SGKCFAGV
+828 SGKSFAGIM
-836 VPVGAGKVVLI
+836 PMGSGKVVFL

-869 LLQQF
+869 LLKQF

>member
-1 MKNVIVLFFLFSF
+1 MFISSVLFA
-14 FTGLFSQKE
+14 QKE
-23 WMNLERF
+23 WLNLDRF
-30 SFEPGLAVNQN
+30 AFEPGLSVNKT

-52 LGEHS
+52 LGEQS

-66 IKDLSKKSNRLKL
+66 IKELSITSDRVKL
-79 VEYGKTYENR
+79 VTYGKTYENR

-99 ENLANLE
+99 ENLSNLE
-106 RIRTNHLKL
+106 SIRINHLKL
-115 MTANDAQA
+115 MNSNDSQA
-123 MDIMEKDPVFLSLSY
+123 KEIIERDPIFLSLSY

-162 DEATNQLL
+162 DEATNKLL
-170 QNSVIQIY
+170 QNSVIQLY

-193 NSVRRKQLATSKN
+193 NSVKRKQLATSKN

-212 PSPNGRSNHYWFDVN
+212 PAPNGRSNHYWFDVN
-227 RDWSWGIHPETRNL
+227 RDWSWGIHPETREL
-241 TTEYQKW
+241 TKEYQKW

-269 GTTPRNKILPPT
+269 GTTPRNKILPPS

-293 IAAFNKNDI
+293 IDAFNKNDI

-342 IETEDGTVLTLR
+342 IETEDGTILTLR

-364 VQSLFTGVKYKKE
+364 VQALFTGVKHKKE
-377 LLRYS
+377 LLKYS
-382 YDAWQPS
+382 YDSWQPS

-394 NKTYFLSPGDM
+394 IKTYFLSPTDM
-405 YTPDVVQILQR
+405 YTPDVMKILQH
-416 HGVKFEQAKES
+416 HGVKFEQSKEA
-427 FTVNSVFDYE
+427 FTVNTAFDYI
-437 SNISTRKTFPK
+437 SNAPQKKIFPK
-448 GTILL
+448 GTIIL
-453 SCNQPQHLLINSV
+453 SCNQAQHLLINSV

-476 VMYDMAIWALPIAY
+476 VMYDMAIWALPLAY
-490 NLHAFFT
+490 NLNAYYT
-497 KENVSVSS
+497 KEILSIPTEPISVTS
-505 EALSETK
+505 
-512 SNNTVLPNAYGYA
+512 TVHKIASNAYAY
-525 IDWNQRSAP
+525 IMDWKQRNAP
-534 AALAHLWKLGYKVRS
+534 AALAHLWKLGYRVRS
-549 ASKPFKMD
+549 ASKPFQIE
-557 NISFSAG
+557 NNSFSPG
-564 TLIILTG
+564 SLIILAG
-571 ANIDKKADLSVELQ
+571 ANIDNKVNLESDLQKISKE
-585 AVSLKHNVSVHS
+585 HNVSIYSVL
-597 ISTGR
+597 TGR
-602 ATEGL
+602 STEGL

-614 RPVQQPR
+614 RPVQQPK

-634 AGQVWFLFDEEV
+634 AGQIWFLFDEEV

-654 SSILLQ
+654 TSVLLQ
-660 SAMPKFGE
+660 SSIPKFGE

-683 PGGGNNLRYIFDR
+683 PGGGNNLKYIFEKD
-696 EAYAQLQD
+696 AFSQLQD
-704 WVSRGGT
+704 WVNRGGI

-737 PTDTS
+737 PNDTS
-742 LMSKNVSYDKRE
+742 LMAKTVSFDKRE

-760 RIPGSALLSNI
+760 RIPGSALMSQI
-771 DVSNPLAFG
+771 DISNPLAFG
-780 MEPTVHSLKQD
+780 MEPTLHTLKQD
-791 VTSFL
+791 LSSFL
-796 PTVGMQVVGSYH
+796 PANGLQTVGTYH
-808 TDPAKLLTGGYASK
+808 TDVSKLLTGGYAPK
-822 ESLKHL
+822 EALKHL
-828 SGKCFAGV
+828 SGKSFAGIM
-836 VPVGAGKVVLI
+836 PMGSGKVVFL

-869 LLQQF
+869 LLKQF

>member
-1 MKNVIVLFFLFSF
+1 MFISSVLFA
-14 FTGLFSQKE
+14 QKE
-23 WMNLERF
+23 WLNLDRF
-30 SFEPGLAVNQN
+30 AFEPGLSVNKT

-52 LGEHS
+52 LGEQS

-66 IKDLSKKSNRLKL
+66 IKELSITSDRVKL
-79 VEYGKTYENR
+79 VTYGKTYENR

-99 ENLANLE
+99 ENLSNLE
-106 RIRTNHLKL
+106 SIRINHLKL
-115 MTANDAQA
+115 MNSNDSQA
-123 MDIMEKDPVFLSLSY
+123 KEIIERDPIFLSLSY

-162 DEATNQLL
+162 DEATNKLL
-170 QNSVIQIY
+170 QNSVIQLY

-193 NSVRRKQLATSKN
+193 NSVKRKQLATSKN

-212 PSPNGRSNHYWFDVN
+212 PAPNGRSNHYWFDVN
-227 RDWSWGIHPETRNL
+227 RDWSWGIHPETREL
-241 TTEYQKW
+241 TKEYQKW

-269 GTTPRNKILPPT
+269 GTTPRNKILPPS

-293 IAAFNKNDI
+293 IYAFNKNDI

-342 IETEDGTVLTLR
+342 IETEDGTILTLR

-364 VQSLFTGVKYKKE
+364 VQALFTGVKHKKE
-377 LLRYS
+377 LLKYS
-382 YDAWQPS
+382 YDSWQPS

-394 NKTYFLSPGDM
+394 IKTYFLSPTDM
-405 YTPDVVQILQR
+405 YTPDVMKILQH
-416 HGVKFEQAKES
+416 HGVKFEQSKEA
-427 FTVNSVFDYE
+427 FTVNTAFDYI
-437 SNISTRKTFPK
+437 SNAPQKKIFPK
-448 GTILL
+448 GTIIL
-453 SCNQPQHLLINSV
+453 SCNQAQHLLINSV

-476 VMYDMAIWALPIAY
+476 VMYDMAIWALPLAY
-490 NLHAFFT
+490 NLNAYYT
-497 KENVSVSS
+497 KEILSIPTEPISVTS
-505 EALSETK
+505 
-512 SNNTVLPNAYGYA
+512 TVHKIASNAYAY
-525 IDWNQRSAP
+525 IMDWKQRNAP
-534 AALAHLWKLGYKVRS
+534 AALAHLWKLGYRVRS
-549 ASKPFKMD
+549 ASKPFQIE
-557 NISFSAG
+557 NNSFSPG
-564 TLIILTG
+564 SLIILAG
-571 ANIDKKADLSVELQ
+571 ANIDNKVNLESDLQKISKE
-585 AVSLKHNVSVHS
+585 HNVSIYSVL
-597 ISTGR
+597 TGR
-602 ATEGL
+602 STEGL

-614 RPVQQPR
+614 RPVQQPK

-634 AGQVWFLFDEEV
+634 AGQIWFLFDEEV

-654 SSILLQ
+654 TSVLLQ
-660 SAMPKFGE
+660 SAIPKFGE

-683 PGGGNNLRYIFDR
+683 PGGGNNLKYIFEKD
-696 EAYAQLQD
+696 AFSQLQD
-704 WVSRGGT
+704 WVNRGGI

-737 PTDTS
+737 PNDTS
-742 LMSKNVSYDKRE
+742 LMAKTVSFDKRE

-760 RIPGSALLSNI
+760 RIPGSALMSQI
-771 DVSNPLAFG
+771 DISNPLAFG
-780 MEPTVHSLKQD
+780 MEPTLHTLKQD
-791 VTSFL
+791 LSSFL
-796 PTVGMQVVGSYH
+796 PANGLQTVGTYH
-808 TDPAKLLTGGYASK
+808 TDVSKLLTGGYAPK
-822 ESLKHL
+822 EALKHL
-828 SGKCFAGV
+828 SGKSFAGIM
-836 VPVGAGKVVLI
+836 PMGSGKVVFL

-869 LLQQF
+869 LLKQF

>member
-1 MKNVIVLFFLFSF
+1 MFISSVLFA
-14 FTGLFSQKE
+14 QKE
-23 WMNLERF
+23 WLNLDRF
-30 SFEPGLAVNQN
+30 AFEPGLSVNKT

-52 LGEHS
+52 LGEQS

-66 IKDLSKKSNRLKL
+66 IKELSITSDRVKL
-79 VEYGKTYENR
+79 VTYGKTYENR

-99 ENLANLE
+99 ENLSNLE
-106 RIRTNHLKL
+106 SIRINHLKL
-115 MTANDAQA
+115 MNSNDSQA
-123 MDIMEKDPVFLSLSY
+123 KEIIERDPIFLSLSY

-162 DEATNQLL
+162 DEATNKLL
-170 QNSVIQIY
+170 QNSVIQLY

-193 NSVRRKQLATSKN
+193 NSVKRKQLATSKN

-212 PSPNGRSNHYWFDVN
+212 PAPNGRSNHYWFDVN
-227 RDWSWGIHPETRNL
+227 RDWSWGIHPETREL
-241 TTEYQKW
+241 TKEYQKW

-269 GTTPRNKILPPT
+269 GTTPRNKILPPS

-293 IAAFNKNDI
+293 IDAFNKNDI

-342 IETEDGTVLTLR
+342 IETEDGTILTLR

-364 VQSLFTGVKYKKE
+364 VQALFTGVKHKKE
-377 LLRYS
+377 LLKYS
-382 YDAWQPS
+382 YDSWQPS

-394 NKTYFLSPGDM
+394 IKTYFLSPTDM
-405 YTPDVVQILQR
+405 YTPDVMKILQH
-416 HGVKFEQAKES
+416 HGVKFEQSKEA
-427 FTVNSVFDYE
+427 FTVNTAFDYI
-437 SNISTRKTFPK
+437 SNAPQKKIFPK
-448 GTILL
+448 GTIIL
-453 SCNQPQHLLINSV
+453 SCNQAQHLLINSV

-476 VMYDMAIWALPIAY
+476 VMYDMAIWALPLAY
-490 NLHAFFT
+490 NLNAYYT
-497 KENVSVSS
+497 KEILSIPTEPISVTS
-505 EALSETK
+505 
-512 SNNTVLPNAYGYA
+512 TVHKIASNAYAY
-525 IDWNQRSAP
+525 IMDWKQRNAP
-534 AALAHLWKLGYKVRS
+534 AALAHLWKLGYRVRS
-549 ASKPFKMD
+549 ASKPFQIE
-557 NISFSAG
+557 NNSFSPG
-564 TLIILTG
+564 SLIILAG
-571 ANIDKKADLSVELQ
+571 ANIDNKVNLESDLQKISKE
-585 AVSLKHNVSVHS
+585 HNVSIYS
-597 ISTGR
+597 ILTGR
-602 ATEGL
+602 STEGL

-614 RPVQQPR
+614 RPVQQPK

-634 AGQVWFLFDEEV
+634 AGQIWFLFDEEV

-654 SSILLQ
+654 TSVLLQ

-683 PGGGNNLRYIFDR
+683 PGGGNNLKYIFEKD
-696 EAYAQLQD
+696 AFSQLQD
-704 WVSRGGT
+704 WVNRGGI

-737 PTDTS
+737 PNDTS
-742 LMSKNVSYDKRE
+742 LMAKTVSFDKRE

-760 RIPGSALLSNI
+760 RIPGSALMSQI
-771 DVSNPLAFG
+771 DISNPLAFG
-780 MEPTVHSLKQD
+780 MEPTLHTLKQD
-791 VTSFL
+791 LSSFL
-796 PTVGMQVVGSYH
+796 PANGLQTVGTYH
-808 TDPAKLLTGGYASK
+808 TDVSKLLTGGYAPK
-822 ESLKHL
+822 EALKHL
-828 SGKCFAGV
+828 SGKSFAGIM
-836 VPVGAGKVVLI
+836 PMGSGKVVFL

-869 LLQQF
+869 LLKQF

>member
-1 MKNVIVLFFLFSF
+1 MLFSSV
-14 FTGLFSQKE
+14 LFSQKE
-23 WMNLERF
+23 WLDLHRF
-30 SFEPGLAVNQN
+30 SFEPGLAVNKA
-41 IPTPASFLGYE
+41 IPTPATFLGYE
-52 LGEHS
+52 LGEQS

-66 IKDLSKKSNRLKL
+66 IKELSTTSNRIKL
-79 VEYGKTYENR
+79 VSYGKTYENR

-106 RIRTNHLKL
+106 NIRNNHLKL
-115 MTANDAQA
+115 MTANESQA
-123 MDIMEKDPVFLSLSY
+123 KEMMEKDPIFLSLSY
-138 NIHGNETST
+138 NIHGNETSS

-162 DEATNQLL
+162 DEATNNLL

-193 NSVRRKQLATSKN
+193 NSVKRKQLATSRN

-212 PSPNGRSNHYWFDVN
+212 PSPNGRTNHYWFDVN
-227 RDWSWGIHPETRNL
+227 RDWSWGIHPETRDL
-241 TTEYQKW
+241 TAEYQKW

-262 SNYFTMP
+262 NNYFTMP

-293 IAAFNKNDI
+293 INAFNKNDI

-317 GSSYPSIMG
+317 GSSYPSVMG

-342 IETEDGTVLTLR
+342 IETEDGTILTLR

-364 VQSLFTGVKYKKE
+364 IQTLFTGVKHKKD
-377 LLRYS
+377 LLKYS
-382 YDAWQPS
+382 YEAWQPS
-389 KSLSA
+389 KSLSG
-394 NKTYFLSPGDM
+394 NKTYFLSPTDM
-405 YTPDVVQILQR
+405 YTPDVLKILQH
-416 HGVKFEQAKES
+416 HGVKFEQAKDA
-427 FTVNSVFDYE
+427 FTVNAAFDYV
-437 SNISTRKTFPK
+437 SNSPQRKSFPK

-490 NLHAFFT
+490 NLNAFFT
-497 KENVSVSS
+497 KESINIPTES
-505 EALSETK
+505 LSPAPQHK
-512 SNNTVLPNAYGYA
+512 DVISNAYAYV
-525 IDWNQRSAP
+525 IDWKQRNAP
-534 AALAHLWKLGYKVRS
+534 AALAHLWKLGYRVRS
-549 ASKPFKMD
+549 ATKPFQIDD
-557 NISFSAG
+557 NSFSPGA
-564 TLIILTG
+564 LIILSG
-571 ANIDKKADLSVELQ
+571 ANMDKKDKLASDLQ
-585 AVSLKHNVSVHS
+585 NVSKTHKIAFHS
-597 ISTGR
+597 VPTGR
-602 ATEGL
+602 STDGL

-614 RPVQQPR
+614 RPVQQPK

-654 SSILLQ
+654 SSVLLQ

-696 EAYAQLQD
+696 EAYSQLQD
-704 WVSRGGT
+704 WVNRGGT

-742 LMSKNVSYDKRE
+742 LLAKTISYDNRE

-760 RIPGSALLSNI
+760 RIPGSSLMSNI

-780 MEPTVHSLKQD
+780 MEPTLHTLKQD
-791 VTSFL
+791 VSSFL
-796 PTVGMQVVGSYH
+796 PTSGMQVVGSYH
-808 TDPAKLLTGGYASK
+808 SDPTKLLTGGYAPK
-822 ESLKHL
+822 DALKHL

-836 VPVGAGKVVLI
+836 MPMGEGKVVFL

-869 LLQQF
+869 LLKQF

>member
-1 MKNVIVLFFLFSF
+1 MLFSSV
-14 FTGLFSQKE
+14 LFSQKE
-23 WMNLERF
+23 WLDLNRF
-30 SFEPGLAVNQN
+30 SFEPGLAVNKA
-41 IPTPASFLGYE
+41 IPTPATFLGYE
-52 LGEHS
+52 LGEQS
-57 TYYSSIENY
+57 TYYSGIENY
-66 IKDLSKKSNRLKL
+66 IKELSTTSNRIKL
-79 VEYGKTYENR
+79 ISYGKTYENR
-89 SLYLLVFSSP
+89 ALYLLVFSSP
-99 ENLANLE
+99 ENLANIE
-106 RIRTNHLKL
+106 NIRNNHLKL
-115 MTANDAQA
+115 MTANESQA
-123 MDIMEKDPVFLSLSY
+123 KEMMEKDPIFLSLSY

-162 DEATNQLL
+162 DEATNKLL

-193 NSVRRKQLATSKN
+193 NSVKRKQLATSRN

-212 PSPNGRSNHYWFDVN
+212 PSPNGRTNHYWFDVN
-227 RDWSWGIHPETRNL
+227 RDWSWGIHPETRDL
-241 TTEYQKW
+241 TAEYQKW

-262 SNYFTMP
+262 SNYFTVP
-269 GTTPRNKILPPT
+269 GTTPRNKILPPS

-293 IAAFNKNDI
+293 INAFNKNDI

-317 GSSYPSIMG
+317 GSSYPSVMG

-342 IETEDGTVLTLR
+342 IETEDGTILTLR
-354 QRIWDHYTTS
+354 QRVWDHYTTS
-364 VQSLFTGVKYKKE
+364 IQTLFTGVKHKKD
-377 LLRYS
+377 LLKYS
-382 YDAWQPS
+382 YEAWQPA
-389 KSLSA
+389 KSLSS
-394 NKTYFLSPGDM
+394 NKTYFLSPTDM
-405 YTPDVVQILQR
+405 YTPDVLKILQH
-416 HGVKFEQAKES
+416 HGVKFEQSKDA
-427 FTVNSVFDYE
+427 FTVNTAFDYV
-437 SNISTRKTFPK
+437 SNSPQRKTFPK
-448 GTILL
+448 GTIIL

-490 NLHAFFT
+490 NLNAFFT
-497 KENVSVSS
+497 KESINIPTES
-505 EALSETK
+505 LSPDPQHKEVI
-512 SNNTVLPNAYGYA
+512 SNAYAYV
-525 IDWNQRSAP
+525 IDWKQRNTP
-534 AALAHLWKLGYKVRS
+534 AALAHLWKLGYRVRS
-549 ASKPFKMD
+549 ATKPFQID
-557 NISFSAG
+557 NNSFSPGA
-564 TLIILTG
+564 LIILSG
-571 ANIDKKADLSVELQ
+571 ANIDKKDKLASDLQ
-585 AVSLKHNVSVHS
+585 NVSNSHKITIHS
-597 ISTGR
+597 VPTGR
-602 ATEGL
+602 ATDGL

-614 RPVQQPR
+614 RPVQQPK

-654 SSILLQ
+654 SSVLLQ

-696 EAYAQLQD
+696 EAYSQLQD
-704 WVSRGGT
+704 WVNRGGT

-742 LMSKNVSYDKRE
+742 LLAKTISYDKRE

-760 RIPGSALLSNI
+760 RIPGSSLMSNI

-780 MEPTVHSLKQD
+780 MEPTLHTLKQD
-791 VTSFL
+791 VSSFL
-796 PTVGMQVVGSYH
+796 PTVGMQVVGSYYS
-808 TDPAKLLTGGYASK
+808 DPTKLLTGGYAPK
-822 ESLKHL
+822 DALKHL
-828 SGKCFAGV
+828 SGKCYAGV
-836 VPVGAGKVVLI
+836 MPMGAGKVVLL

-869 LLQQF
+869 LLKQF